1 MKKILI
7 TLAAVLCCAMS
18 SMMFTAC
25 GSDSDDNNQPPVDDN
40 SAVSQTWDIN
50 ITQDIS
56 DPEVK
61 NYLPIKV
68 CFYDANGELKVEPMA
83 GQAYNK
89 KITYEKGATKSGF
102 FAVRMIENFSQLTEG
117 TLEYIV
123 GIEVTGTVTN
133 NYKNGKKEVVD
144 LKNLVGGSNPYKRGY
159 DDIKRVY
166 DKGRNYI
173 NYYGVFFI
181 NEDGKV
187 TYRTILNQEAKEKL
201 GLTGMSE

>member
-1 MKKILI
+1 MKKYLM

-40 SAVSQTWDIN
+40 SPVSQTWDIN

-56 DPEVK
+56 DTDVK

-89 KITYEKGATKSGF
+89 KITYEKGATKGGF
-102 FAVRMIENFSQLTEG
+102 FAVRMIENFSQLEEG
-117 TLEYIV
+117 TLEFIV
-123 GIEVTGTVTN
+123 GIEVTGTITN

-144 LKNLVGGSNPYKRGY
+144 LKDLVGGSNPYKLGY
-159 DDIKRVY
+159 DNIKSFY
-166 DKGRNYI
+166 DKGRNYL
-173 NYYGVFFI
+173 NYYGIFFI
-181 NEDGKV
+181 SEDGKI
-187 TYRTILNQEAKEKL
+187 TMTTSMNQEAKDKL
-201 GLTGMSE
+201 GLK

>member
-1 MKKILI
+1 
-7 TLAAVLCCAMS
+7 
-18 SMMFTAC
+18 MFTAC
-25 GSDSDDNNQPPVDDN
+25 GSDSDDTQPPVDDN
-40 SAVSQTWDIN
+40 SVVSQTWDIN
-50 ITQDIS
+50 VTQDIS

-61 NYLPIKV
+61 NNLPIKV

-89 KITYEKGATKSGF
+89 KITYEKGATKGGF

-144 LKNLVGGSNPYKRGY
+144 LKDLVGGFNTLMLGY
-159 DDIKRVY
+159 DNIQRVY
-166 DKGRNYI
+166 NKGRNYI
-173 NYYGVFFI
+173 NYYGIFFI
-181 NEDGKV
+181 SEDGKM
-187 TYRTILNQEAKEKL
+187 TSRTIPNQEAKEKL
-201 GLTGMSE
+201 GLTGMFE

>member
-1 MKKILI
+1 
-7 TLAAVLCCAMS
+7 
-18 SMMFTAC
+18 MFTAC

-40 SAVSQTWDIN
+40 SVVSQTWDIN
-50 ITQDIS
+50 VTQDIS

-102 FAVRMIENFSQLTEG
+102 FAVRMIENFSQLEEG

-123 GIEVTGTVTN
+123 GVEVTGTVTN

-144 LKNLVGGSNPYKRGY
+144 LKVLVGGFNPLKVGY
-159 DDIKRVY
+159 DKIKGVY
-166 DKGRNYI
+166 NKGRNYF
-173 NYYGVFFI
+173 NYYGIFFI
-181 NEDGKV
+181 SEDGKV
-187 TYRTILNQEAKEKL
+187 TSTTIPNQEAREKL

>member
-1 MKKILI
+1 MKKYLM

-25 GSDSDDNNQPPVDDN
+25 GSDSDDTQPPVDDN
-40 SAVSQTWDIN
+40 SVVSQTWDIN

-89 KITYEKGATKSGF
+89 KITYEKGATKGGF

-144 LKNLVGGSNPYKRGY
+144 LKDLVGGFNPLKLGY
-159 DDIKRVY
+159 DNIQRVY
-166 DKGRNYI
+166 NKGRNYI
-173 NYYGVFFI
+173 NYYGIFFI
-181 NEDGKV
+181 SEDGKM
-187 TYRTILNQEAKEKL
+187 TSRTIPNQEAKEKL
-201 GLTGMSE
+201 GLTGMFE

>member
-1 MKKILI
+1 MKKYLM

-40 SAVSQTWDIN
+40 SPVSQTWDIN

-89 KITYEKGATKSGF
+89 KITYEKGATKGGF
-102 FAVRMIENFSQLTEG
+102 FAVRMIENFSQLEEG
-117 TLEYIV
+117 TLEFIV

-144 LKNLVGGSNPYKRGY
+144 LKNLVVGGYNPYKLGY
-159 DDIKRVY
+159 DNIKSFY
-166 DKGRNYI
+166 DKGRNYL
-173 NYYGVFFI
+173 NYYGIFFI
-181 NEDGKV
+181 GEDGKI
-187 TYRTILNQEAKEKL
+187 TMTSTMNQEVKDKL
-201 GLTGMSE
+201 GLK

>member
-1 MKKILI
+1 MKKYLM

-40 SAVSQTWDIN
+40 SPVSQTWDIN

-89 KITYEKGATKSGF
+89 KITYEKGAAKGGF
-102 FAVRMIENFSQLTEG
+102 FAVRMIENFSQLYEG
-117 TLEYIV
+117 TLEFTV
-123 GIEVTGTVTN
+123 GIEVTGTITN

-144 LKNLVGGSNPYKRGY
+144 LKNLVGGYNPYKLGY
-159 DDIKRVY
+159 DNIKSFY
-166 DKGRNYI
+166 DKGRNYL
-173 NYYGVFFI
+173 NYYGIFFI
-181 NEDGKV
+181 SEDGKI
-187 TYRTILNQEAKEKL
+187 TMTTSMNQEAKDKL
-201 GLTGMSE
+201 GLK